1 MTQNDCSSILNLQR
15 VQIICPPPRVQFR
28 PPTNPTVDEM
38 AFSGDLPSEILLA
51 LSKSEPILSQ
61 EAFPNATF
69 AEIKAALDKLASRS
83 MVTYQTLENDEAALE
98 PEAEGIVANG
108 SHEARVF
115 EALRQA
121 VEGLTIQDLEKAIGD
136 KNVTKLGQGKAFRE
150 KWISKAS
157 DGKLKAAVSASR
169 FQQRTAQG

>member
-1 MTQNDCSSILNLQR
+1 
-15 VQIICPPPRVQFR
+15 
-28 PPTNPTVDEM
+28 M
-38 AFSGDLPSEILLA
+38 ASSGDLPSEILLA

-69 AEIKAALDKLASRS
+69 AEVKAALDKLASRS
-83 MVTYQTLENDEAALE
+83 MVTYKTIEKDEAALE

-121 VEGLTIQDLEKAIGD
+121 VEGLTVQDLEKAIGD
-136 KNVTKLGQGKAFRE
+136 KNVTKVGQGKAIKE
-150 KWISKAS
+150 KWISRTGDGKFKAS
-157 DGKLKAAVSASR
+157 VSASR
-169 FQQRTAQG
+169 SHQRRAQR

>member
-1 MTQNDCSSILNLQR
+1 MTQSGRSSILDLQH
-15 VQIICPPPRVQFR
+15 VQIICPPPRVQSF
-28 PPTNPTVDEM
+28 PPSNPTVDEM
-38 AFSGDLPSEILLA
+38 ASSGDLPSEILLA

-61 EAFPNATF
+61 ETFPNATF
-69 AEIKAALDKLASRS
+69 AEVKAALDKLASRS

-121 VEGLTIQDLEKAIGD
+121 VEGLTVQDLEKAIGD
-136 KNVTKLGQGKAFRE
+136 KNVTKVGQGKAFKE
-150 KWISKAS
+150 KWISKTS
-157 DGKLKAAVSASR
+157 DGKLKASVSTSR
-169 FQQRTAQG
+169 PRHR